1 MTKVA
6 IMQPTYL
13 PWSGYFGLMSTVDI
27 FVILDDVQFARRSW
41 QQRNQIKTIQGPKW
55 LTLPII
61 SKGLREQ
68 KINQTQIDCTSNFHQ
83 SHRKAIEH
91 NYSKST
97 YFTST
102 YPELMPLINNNQQI
116 LTELTIP
123 LINFIKQYLE
133 ISTKIVF
140 SSQLSCSG
148 KKADLLA
155 NICKEVDANL
165 YISPPGSRDYLEN
178 STAFTNSLIPINYY
192 SFEHPLYKQL
202 HGEFTPYMSV
212 IDMIFNIGKDSI
224 FLIKDASNLKS

>member
-1 MTKVA
+1 MVN
-6 IMQPTYL
+6 
-13 PWSGYFGLMSTVDI
+13 SS
-27 FVILDDVQFARRSW
+27 
-41 QQRNQIKTIQGPKW
+41 
-55 LTLPII
+55 II

-155 NICKEVDANL
+155 
-165 YISPPGSRDYLEN
+165 
-178 STAFTNSLIPINYY
+178 
-192 SFEHPLYKQL
+192 
-202 HGEFTPYMSV
+202 
-212 IDMIFNIGKDSI
+212 IFAKKLTQTCI
-224 FLIKDASNLKS
+224 FLRQVHVIILKTRLLSQIV